1 MFRFREVILEIRL
14 SVLFFTT
21 RHSVVVVVVNV
32 DTMQALLWTT
42 LTLYPHSKYCSR
54 LGVRV

>member
-14 SVLFFTT
+14 SVLFLTT

-42 LTLYPHSKYCSR
+42 LTLYPHNK
-54 LGVRV
+54 

>member
-14 SVLFFTT
+14 SVLFLTT

-32 DTMQALLWTT
+32 DTMQALL
-42 LTLYPHSKYCSR
+42 
-54 LGVRV
+54 